1 MNTKVTLKH
10 KQGLKASTVL
20 QQMKGKPCVITDYT
34 KYLELEMTTVIANH
48 CEINE
53 WTKNVKFTL
62 KYTECL
68 KYKLFMIIKTNYYNI
83 WSHLVPGGHKNSL
96 ETTQYALKQM

>member
-1 MNTKVTLKH
+1 
-10 KQGLKASTVL
+10 
-20 QQMKGKPCVITDYT
+20 MKGKPCVITDYT

-53 WTKNVKFTL
+53 WTKNMKFTL
-62 KYTECL
+62 KYTKHS

-83 WSHLVPGGHKNSL
+83 WSHLVLCGQSNSL
-96 ETTQYALKQM
+96 GTTRYAMKQI

>member
-53 WTKNVKFTL
+53 
-62 KYTECL
+62 
-68 KYKLFMIIKTNYYNI
+68 
-83 WSHLVPGGHKNSL
+83 
-96 ETTQYALKQM
+96 